1 MTLKTILFLIFAL
14 VASFGVANKDLIRNY
29 FENLSK
35 RSNTQNSGNY
45 QSAGSESSNHASF
58 QEQLQ
63 KAYDDL
69 KAEFEIQKKKF
80 QSFLEEQQASQEK
93 PVEKQPEETPKE

>member
-1 MTLKTILFLIFAL
+1 MFAL

-35 RSNTQNSGNY
+35 SKTADSSY
-45 QSAGSESSNHASF
+45 QSAAGTPAGQASF

-80 QSFLEEQQASQEK
+80 QSFVEEQ
-93 PVEKQPEETPKE
+93 KQNTPEQQKPEEPKNQ